1 MKKNLLFYFLIIVG
15 FVLSHKYVCLRE
27 TCDELKIKTQNLKT
41 TRLYFENLSIK
52 NKQLQN
58 DFNACCLPR
67 KQTIALME
75 GLIDKN
81 IWDEFAHD
89 WCLAPEEIKTRF
101 CNGQNCFYQGHLS
114 FFAFPEE
121 VFSCMQQLLQLP
133 VWPFDISIK
142 REFAFNPILQ
152 ISIEYFFA
160 SSK

>member
-1 MKKNLLFYFLIIVG
+1 MKKNLLLCFLIIVG
-15 FVLSHKYVCLRE
+15 LILSHKYVCLRE
-27 TCDELKIKTQNLKT
+27 KCDELKLKTQNLGT

-52 NKQLQN
+52 NKQLQK

-101 CNGQNCFYQGHLS
+101 YNMQNHFFSLRKVGGYKTNYGLS
-114 FFAFPEE
+114 G
-121 VFSCMQQLLQLP
+121 SCLRQN
-133 VWPFDISIK
+133 DIS
-142 REFAFNPILQ
+142 ACSGYD
-152 ISIEYFFA
+152 ISSI
-160 SSK
+160 